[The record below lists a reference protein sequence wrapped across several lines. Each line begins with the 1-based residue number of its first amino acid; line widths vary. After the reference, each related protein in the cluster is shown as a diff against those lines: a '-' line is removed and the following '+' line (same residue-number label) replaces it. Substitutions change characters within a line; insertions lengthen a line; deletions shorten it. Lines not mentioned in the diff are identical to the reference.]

1 MIVMSG
7 ENVGIGQ
14 VSQNKPLSLPLI
26 PHLLILFTLFRL
38 LELGTSTHE
47 ESIFW
52 DGWNFFR
59 TYCRCNHLF
68 LFFHFRTFYLCPT
81 NAQQLE

>member
-1 MIVMSG
+1 MSADNMVIG
-7 ENVGIGQ
+7 KVG
-14 VSQNKPLSLPLI
+14 QNKPLSLPLI
-26 PHLLILFTLFRL
+26 FSLLILFVILRL
-38 LELGTSTHE
+38 LELGAPPHE

-59 TYCRCNHLF
+59 THSRCNYLF
-68 LFFHFRTFYLCPT
+68 LFFHFRTFFLFPT